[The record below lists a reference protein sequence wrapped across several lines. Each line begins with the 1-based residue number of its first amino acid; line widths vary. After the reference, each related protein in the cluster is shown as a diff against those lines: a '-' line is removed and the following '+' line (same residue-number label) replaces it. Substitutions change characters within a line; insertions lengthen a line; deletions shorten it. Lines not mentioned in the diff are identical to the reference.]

1 MSKQSIG
8 ADLNVNQLIAIAV
21 LSLTLVR
28 GTASNAPSSPAHP
41 QSPMAQLVQSTDA
54 VKACLRRSYPSWSP
68 EAELQRSAL
77 KRLVAGS
84 MDYAEMSRRALGDHW
99 SRLSDEERSEFV
111 GDLGRLIESRYLVRG
126 MYLGPDCQ
134 IRFDRE
140 SVTTHGT
147 ASVFATVSAERKKK
161 RTLQLAVE
169 YRLLLKGDRWVVYDL
184 VTDGKSLLESY
195 RDQFN
200 KVIARESFSAL
211 LQKIR
216 QRADEG
222 GQGLGV
228 DIGAESGDNR

>member
-1 MSKQSIG
+1 
-8 ADLNVNQLIAIAV
+8 
-21 LSLTLVR
+21 
-28 GTASNAPSSPAHP
+28 
-41 QSPMAQLVQSTDA
+41 MAQLVQSTDA

-68 EAELQRSAL
+68 EAELQRSAV
-77 KRLVAGS
+77 KRLVGSS

-99 SRLSDEERSEFV
+99 RRLSDEERSEFV
-111 GDLGRLIESRYLVRG
+111 ADLGRLIESRYLVRG

-140 SVTTHGT
+140 SVTTRGT
-147 ASVFATVSAERKKK
+147 ASVFATVLAERKKK
-161 RTLQLAVE
+161 TLQLAVE

-200 KVIARESFSAL
+200 KVIARESFGAL

-222 GQGLGV
+222 GQGIGT
-228 DIGAESGDNR
+228 DIGGDNGANR